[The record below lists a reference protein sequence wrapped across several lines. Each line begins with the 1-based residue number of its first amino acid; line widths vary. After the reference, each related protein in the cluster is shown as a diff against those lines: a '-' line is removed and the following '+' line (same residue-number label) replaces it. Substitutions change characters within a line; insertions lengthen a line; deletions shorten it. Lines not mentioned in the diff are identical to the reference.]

1 MLLQCSHIPLQCPQS
16 NPVELTTSHK
26 RAGVRDLRRWGLTSA
41 AAAVIV
47 RLPRAVT
54 RRRIQRKVVEIS
66 AIDDLA
72 IRKMEQWRSTPPVE
86 ELGELASRVVAAAEE
101 LEAGLVERSLEARIL
116 LLAAFCGEHLLLL
129 GPPGTA
135 KSLLARR
142 LVRFLGKEAVF
153 FERLLTR
160 FSVPEELFG
169 PLSLKGLE
177 QDEYLRKTT
186 GYLPEASIAFVD
198 EIFKANS
205 AILNSLLSIVNERVF
220 DNGPE
225 RVAVP
230 LRCLVAA
237 SNEAPESEELEAL
250 YDRLLFRLI
259 VNPVSDGG
267 VSALIAATAFSSDPQ
282 DSDGAIPLGLEDAE
296 RALKGAATVTVPAVV
311 VDIFK
316 DCRSHLASLQPPELV
331 SDRRLGQAVR
341 MLQVVA
347 WTCGRSQVEV
357 CDCSLLAHVFWQSL
371 ENRETFQT
379 WLQAR
384 LAKSRGR
391 QLAAILSG
399 LLDRV
404 LSKAT
409 AAADLLGEL
418 QVFQRATEKEIVE
431 AERQQQLARAHCWLP
446 HKETQNFCAAVDL
459 ELDSRSGPRT
469 LLMEVAR
476 LSAAAELAAEE
487 VDVYVRKRRAVGDLE
502 WSGSSSDASTIDE
515 QTFKLGKHK
524 GRLFSEVAE
533 NDVDY
538 CNMVEKKVA
547 AGSFGGD
554 SPLDRQVRAFVS
566 YLKESR
572 SQ

>member
-1 MLLQCSHIPLQCPQS
+1 MHCKTKSVGPFTSFQHLSMFLPCLKLPSKPAIGSCF
-16 NPVELTTSHK
+16 TT
-26 RAGVRDLRRWGLTSA
+26 
-41 AAAVIV
+41 
-47 RLPRAVT
+47 
-54 RRRIQRKVVEIS
+54 
-66 AIDDLA
+66 LA
-72 IRKMEQWRSTPPVE
+72 Q
-86 ELGELASRVVAAAEE
+86 
-101 LEAGLVERSLEARIL
+101 LE
-116 LLAAFCGEHLLLL
+116 
-129 GPPGTA
+129 
-135 KSLLARR
+135 
-142 LVRFLGKEAVF
+142 
-153 FERLLTR
+153 ERLLTR

-225 RVAVP
+225 RMAVP

-267 VSALIAATAFSSDPQ
+267 VSALIAATAFSSDHAPQ
-282 DSDGAIPLGLEDAE
+282 DSEAIPLGLEDAE
-296 RALKGAATVTVPAVV
+296 CAVKGAATVKVPAVV
-311 VDIFK
+311 VEIFK
-316 DCRSHLASLQPPELV
+316 DCRSYLASLEPPEMV

-371 ENRETFQT
+371 ESRETFQQ

-431 AERQQQLARAHCWLP
+431 AER
-446 HKETQNFCAAVDL
+446 
-459 ELDSRSGPRT
+459 
-469 LLMEVAR
+469 
-476 LSAAAELAAEE
+476 
-487 VDVYVRKRRAVGDLE
+487 
-502 WSGSSSDASTIDE
+502 
-515 QTFKLGKHK
+515 
-524 GRLFSEVAE
+524 
-533 NDVDY
+533 
-538 CNMVEKKVA
+538 
-547 AGSFGGD
+547 
-554 SPLDRQVRAFVS
+554 
-566 YLKESR
+566 
-572 SQ
+572 

>member
-1 MLLQCSHIPLQCPQS
+1 
-16 NPVELTTSHK
+16 
-26 RAGVRDLRRWGLTSA
+26 
-41 AAAVIV
+41 
-47 RLPRAVT
+47 
-54 RRRIQRKVVEIS
+54 VEIGD
-66 AIDDLA
+66 IDALA
-72 IRKMEQWRSTPPVE
+72 LQKIEQWQSAPEPLE
-86 ELGELASRVVAAAEE
+86 MGEMAERIMATAKD

-142 LVRFLGKEAVF
+142 LVHFVGKDAVF

-177 QDEYLRKTT
+177 HDEYLRKTT

-237 SNEAPESEELEAL
+237 SNEAPESEELQAL
-250 YDRLLFRLI
+250 DDRLLFRLL
-259 VNPVSDGG
+259 VSPVSEQGIG
-267 VSALIAATAFSSDPQ
+267 ALIAATSLSADEPTRQVITSQ
-282 DSDGAIPLGLEDAE
+282 LGLEDAE
-296 RALKGAATVTVPAVV
+296 RARQGAATVTVPPGV
-311 VDIFK
+311 VDLFK
-316 DCRSHLASLQPPELV
+316 DCRSFLASLQPPELV

-347 WTCGRSQVEV
+347 WTCGRSQVEI
-357 CDCSLLAHVFWQSL
+357 CDCSLLAHVFWKNS
-371 ENRETFQT
+371 ENRDVFQT
-379 WLQAR
+379 WLKSR
-384 LAKSRGR
+384 LVKSRGR

-404 LSKAT
+404 VSKAT
-409 AAADLLGEL
+409 SAADLLEEL
-418 QVFQRATEKEIVE
+418 KIFRKATENEIAE
-431 AERQQQLARAHCWLP
+431 AQRQQQLARAHCWLP
-446 HKETQNFCAAVDL
+446 NRESTMFCQAVDL
-459 ELDSRSGPRT
+459 ELDARNGART

-476 LSAAAELAAEE
+476 LSAAVELEEE
-487 VDVYVRKRRAVGDLE
+487 VDVYVRKRRGFGELE
-502 WSGSSSDASTIDE
+502 WSAASVSDPLTDSDDE
-515 QTFKLGKHK
+515 TFKLGKHK
-524 GRLFSEVAE
+524 GLLFSEVAQ

-538 CNMVEKKVA
+538 CKMVEKKVSE
-547 AGSFGGD
+547 GNFRGD
-554 SPLDRQVRAFVS
+554 SPLDRQVRAFVA
-566 YLKESR
+566 YLKER
-572 SQ
+572 GK

>member
-1 MLLQCSHIPLQCPQS
+1 M
-16 NPVELTTSHK
+16 
-26 RAGVRDLRRWGLTSA
+26 GFDLRSCSSHCSVATGS
-41 AAAVIV
+41 
-47 RLPRAVT
+47 
-54 RRRIQRKVVEIS
+54 VEIS

-267 VSALIAATAFSSDPQ
+267 V
-282 DSDGAIPLGLEDAE
+282 
-296 RALKGAATVTVPAVV
+296 
-311 VDIFK
+311 
-316 DCRSHLASLQPPELV
+316 
-331 SDRRLGQAVR
+331 
-341 MLQVVA
+341 
-347 WTCGRSQVEV
+347 
-357 CDCSLLAHVFWQSL
+357 
-371 ENRETFQT
+371 
-379 WLQAR
+379 
-384 LAKSRGR
+384 
-391 QLAAILSG
+391 QL
-399 LLDRV
+399 
-404 LSKAT
+404 
-409 AAADLLGEL
+409 
-418 QVFQRATEKEIVE
+418 
-431 AERQQQLARAHCWLP
+431 
-446 HKETQNFCAAVDL
+446 
-459 ELDSRSGPRT
+459 
-469 LLMEVAR
+469 
-476 LSAAAELAAEE
+476 
-487 VDVYVRKRRAVGDLE
+487 
-502 WSGSSSDASTIDE
+502 
-515 QTFKLGKHK
+515 
-524 GRLFSEVAE
+524 
-533 NDVDY
+533 
-538 CNMVEKKVA
+538 
-547 AGSFGGD
+547 
-554 SPLDRQVRAFVS
+554 
-566 YLKESR
+566 
-572 SQ
+572 

>member
-1 MLLQCSHIPLQCPQS
+1 MLLQCLRIPLQCPQGH
-16 NPVELTTSHK
+16 PVELTPSRK
-26 RAGVRDLRRWGLTSA
+26 RSGVRNLQRWGLTSA
-41 AAAVIV
+41 AAAVLI

-54 RRRIQRKVVEIS
+54 RLRRIPRKVVEIA

-72 IRKMEQWRSTPPVE
+72 FRKMEQWRSTPPVE
-86 ELGELASRVVAAAEE
+86 ELGELASRIVAAAEE

-142 LVRFLGKEAVF
+142 LVRFVGKEAVF

-267 VSALIAATAFSSDPQ
+267 VSALIAATAFNSDPK

-316 DCRSHLASLQPPELV
+316 DCRSYLASLQPPELV

-371 ENRETFQT
+371 ENRETFQK

-418 QVFQRATEKEIVE
+418 KVFQTATKKEIVE

-446 HKETQNFCAAVDL
+446 DNESKNFCAAVDL

-502 WSGSSSDASTIDE
+502 WSGSSDASTIDE

-572 SQ
+572 KQ